1 MLKSKID
8 RINWICE
15 SAIICVLV
23 SGTPSLV
30 LIRQGQ
36 ETHSSPWDAT
46 AMR

>member
-15 SAIICVLV
+15 SGKIYGLV

-36 ETHSSPWDAT
+36 ETHIPPWDAT
-46 AMR
+46 V